1 MGSPSEFLCD
11 GKAWGPGTMC
21 FIQIVYVSLIP
32 TLCVLAFGT
41 VAIVRHIL
49 WRQKNLHPRA
59 YLPVLEADPALP
71 DTTSADPTNPDLL
84 YAPNAATTRGLAWWT
99 TLLNLCLLQLILV
112 VARTIFGLRE
122 EPGYAYHLRT
132 YDLVALVATIVQWSY
147 VLAILSY
154 LAYVKVRPDRPS
166 LLAPAEKRKRQSVR
180 WIVAFAGAQTACKAI
195 QLGAVWVRYTEDH
208 ATKTALVFVMAQ
220 VFTSVL
226 FLAVATCFSWPD
238 PTVFG
243 RRRSTPAFVPEE
255 SSHGLPLSDE
265 EGASLLSKLSFAW
278 HNKLIDRG
286 YLKPLELSEIPDLL
300 PNDKAANV
308 CKQFE
313 AIRPQHSTL
322 LVSLYHL
329 VRSLVWLQAAFAF
342 VSSLLSFSG
351 PFFLNRILAHVSQ
364 PQGTSSPIEGV
375 LYAVALLICSLVRA
389 ACDGQVYFIGRRIG
403 CRVRAVVIGEVYGKA
418 LRRRAI
424 QGDVDDANASATTG
438 QITNLMAVDTGK
450 ILESACYLIYFW
462 AYPLQIVICTTLL
475 VILLGW
481 PALAGIGVM
490 VTVAPI
496 GGFLG
501 KLVADKQKA
510 LIKSTDAR
518 ITAMSEL
525 LQGIRIVKFFAW
537 EKHYFKSLTK
547 FRSTELDRLKSY
559 LYTTAAS
566 RLVWFSAPILVSF
579 LTFMSFTKLAGRSLT
594 AEVAFTGLAL
604 FNALRDPLR
613 NLPDMIVRYTEAF
626 VSVRRIETFLREE
639 NLERYNPGQKAHAV
653 AAAAAQTPVG
663 FTGPAAFSW
672 EAKPD
677 KAKKSAAST
686 PPAST
691 TPVPAPFGLSNLE
704 IAFPQGK
711 LSLIC
716 GVTGHGK
723 SSIILALL
731 GEMNRT
737 KGESYL
743 PGPAPD
749 GERPTVAYAAQ
760 QPWLMNASIRDNITF
775 GQPYSHRKYQAVIT
789 ACALLRD
796 FETLE
801 GGDMTEIGEKGVGL
815 SGGQK
820 ARISLARAAYSEAAY
835 VLLDDPLSAVD
846 PPTAAHL
853 FNSAI
858 LGLMK
863 GKTIV
868 LVTHA
873 VHLCLPRADHVIV
886 MKSGRVMS
894 QGPPKD
900 IIGKG
905 PGKIDL
911 ETVCNDNDELEPV
924 DESAE
929 DEVNAKGK
937 GSAAASTED
946 LEGTNLAVEVDLVST
961 TDSMAIEGDDGAPP
975 EDRLMVRLIQDESR
989 ARGSVKSEVYWSYLG
1004 AAGGILF
1011 GIGLSVAYT
1020 SVQLSAI
1027 MTDWWLKQWAG
1038 AYRTA
1043 VPSAS
1048 SSLTSSLA
1056 VLAVQTSDGVM
1067 FAPRRNPQHVDVDY
1081 YLAIYATIGGVSLVA
1096 LLFRIIV
1103 VYSGSLRASRTLH
1116 NTMLAKLLRAPMRWF
1131 DVTPM
1136 GQTLNRFSKDT
1147 QTIDQEV
1154 ASFSGEFL
1162 ANAIA
1167 AVAVVILIAVISPTF
1182 VLALGPIAIIYRTVA
1197 KRYLR
1202 TSTELKRLDSIT
1214 RSPIYSHFG
1223 ETLVGAATIR
1233 AYGAEKRFMDESN
1246 ARVDTNHRAFF
1257 YLWTS
1262 NRWLGIR
1269 VDFVGAMVSFSAA
1282 MAILASIHMGNG
1294 VMDPG
1299 SAGLSLS
1306 YALTFTDA
1314 LLWVVRMHAV
1324 MEMSMNSVE
1333 RVTEYLKIPQEAP
1346 AESTRENRPPANWPH
1361 AGRVEFRDLTARY
1374 APDLS
1379 PVLNGVSFVAAA
1391 GEKVGLV
1398 GRTGAGKSTL
1408 SLALFRFL
1416 EADGGGIFVDGID
1429 ISTIGLDDLRG
1440 RLTIIPQDP
1449 VLFTG
1454 TVRSNLDPF
1463 GEHSDLALWT
1473 ALRRA
1478 GLADPQPATSSSSA
1492 PTSPV
1497 TIGGGRGTPP
1507 MLSSGPSYAS
1517 FSTSLVIDHKTGSL
1531 VARSIP
1537 PSLQATPASS
1547 RRTSLASPAAAADFF
1562 TAPSAKS
1569 GGGASSV
1576 GSAAG
1581 SIPHSGGGGRSGSGS
1596 GGGKPPAMPPVLL
1609 RRKSSAA
1616 VMHAP
1621 TVTLDMPIAE
1631 GGQNLSQGQ
1640 RQLLCLA
1647 RALLRS
1653 CKVIVLD
1660 EATASVD
1667 HETDARIQSTIRTE
1681 FRGATL
1687 LTVAHRI
1694 RTVADF
1700 DKILVLSQGRVAEF
1714 GAPSALMARP
1724 PLQPGTEP
1732 DARGELP
1739 GLFRAMCEESG
1750 DFAVLKEMARA
1761 ADEERIKSRK
1771 RSVLSL

>member
-1 MGSPSEFLCD
+1 MGSSSEIFCD
-11 GKAWGPGTMC
+11 GKAWGPGTTC

-32 TLCVLAFGT
+32 TLFVFVFGST
-41 VAIVRHIL
+41 AIVRHVL
-49 WRQKNLHPRA
+49 WRQKKLHPHA
-59 YLPVLEADPALP
+59 YLPVLETDP
-71 DTTSADPTNPDLL
+71 DTSENPTNPDLL
-84 YAPNAATTRGLAWWT
+84 STPNATTCSLAWWT
-99 TLLNLCLLQLILV
+99 TLLNLCLLQVILAV
-112 VARTIFGLRE
+112 SRTIFGLRE

-132 YDLVALVATIVQWSY
+132 YDLIALVATVVQWSFALS
-147 VLAILSY
+147 VLSY

-166 LLAPAEKRKRQSVR
+166 LYASAEAHKRSSVR
-180 WIVAFAGAQTACKAI
+180 WIVVFAAAQTACKVI
-195 QLGAVWVRYTEDH
+195 QLGAVWVRYTESN
-208 ATKTALVFVMAQ
+208 ASKMSLVFVMAQ
-220 VFTSVL
+220 VFTSIL
-226 FLAVATCFSWPD
+226 FVAIATCFAWSD
-238 PTVFG
+238 STDFG
-243 RRRSTPAFVPEE
+243 RRRSTPTSAPEDPQQ
-255 SSHGLPLSDE
+255 LPLSNE
-265 EGASLLSKLSFAW
+265 EGASLFSKLSFSW

-286 YLKPLELSEIPDLL
+286 FLKPLELSEVPDLL
-300 PNDKAANV
+300 PNDKAANL
-308 CKQFE
+308 CKQFDR
-313 AIRPQHSTL
+313 IRPQHATL
-322 LVSLYHL
+322 LASLYHL
-329 VRSLVWLQAAFAF
+329 VRRLVWIQAAYAF

-364 PQGTSSPIEGV
+364 PKGTSSAIEGI
-375 LYAVALLICSLVRA
+375 LYAFALLVCSLVRA
-389 ACDGQVYFIGRRIG
+389 ACDGQVYFNGRRIG
-403 CRVRAVVIGEVYGKA
+403 LRVRAVVIGEVYSKA

-424 QGDVDDANASATTG
+424 QGDADDANASATTG

-450 ILESACYLIYFW
+450 ILESASYLIYFW
-462 AYPLQIVICTTLL
+462 AYPLQIIICTTLL

-510 LIKSTDAR
+510 LIKATDAR

-537 EKHYFKSLTK
+537 EKHYFASLTK
-547 FRSTELDRLKSY
+547 FRFTELARLKSY

-604 FNALRDPLR
+604 FNALREPLR

-626 VSVRRIETFLREE
+626 VSVRRIEAFLREE
-639 NLERYNPGQKAHAV
+639 DLERYKPGQKAHAL

-663 FTGPAAFSW
+663 FSGSAAFSW
-672 EAKPD
+672 DAKPD
-677 KAKKSAAST
+677 KTKKSAGST
-686 PPAST
+686 SAANTNPIPASF
-691 TPVPAPFGLSNLE
+691 ALSNLD

-775 GQPYSHRKYQAVIT
+775 GQPYSHRKYQAVVT

-796 FETLE
+796 FATLE

-820 ARISLARAAYSEAAY
+820 ARLSLARAAYSEAAY

-863 GKTIV
+863 DKTIV

-911 ETVCNDNDELEPV
+911 ETVQTEDDELETV

-929 DEVNAKGK
+929 DQDSVKGK
-937 GSAAASTED
+937 GSAAASTEN
-946 LEGTNLAVEVDLVST
+946 LEGAAEVDVVST
-961 TDSMAIEGDDGAPP
+961 TDSMAFEGNDDAPP

-1020 SVQLSAI
+1020 GVQLSAI
-1027 MTDWWLKQWAG
+1027 MTDWWLKQWAS
-1038 AYRTA
+1038 AYRTGL
-1043 VPSAS
+1043 SSS
-1048 SSLTSSLA
+1048 SSLD
-1056 VLAVQTSDGVM
+1056 VLAVQSSEGAM
-1067 FAPRRNPQHVDVDY
+1067 FAPRDKQHVNVDY
-1081 YLAIYATIGGVSLVA
+1081 YLAIYAAIGGVSLLA
-1096 LLFRIIV
+1096 LLFRIVV

-1154 ASFSGEFL
+1154 ASYSGEFL

-1167 AVAVVILIAVISPTF
+1167 AVAVVILIGVISPTF
-1182 VLALGPIAIIYRTVA
+1182 VIALGPIAIIYRSVA

-1214 RSPIYSHFG
+1214 RSPIYSHFS

-1282 MAILASIHMGNG
+1282 MAILASIHLGNG
-1294 VMDPG
+1294 VLDPG

-1346 AESTRENRPPANWPH
+1346 AESSRENKPPADWPQ
-1361 AGRVEFRDLTARY
+1361 AGRVEFRNLTARY

-1429 ISTIGLDDLRG
+1429 VSTIGLDDLRS

-1463 GEHSDLALWT
+1463 NEHNDLALWT

-1478 GLADPQPATSSSSA
+1478 A
-1492 PTSPV
+1492 PTKS
-1497 TIGGGRGTPP
+1497 
-1507 MLSSGPSYAS
+1507 
-1517 FSTSLVIDHKTGSL
+1517 TGS
-1531 VARSIP
+1531 SI
-1537 PSLQATPASS
+1537 
-1547 RRTSLASPAAAADFF
+1547 
-1562 TAPSAKS
+1562 
-1569 GGGASSV
+1569 
-1576 GSAAG
+1576 GSTAG
-1581 SIPHSGGGGRSGSGS
+1581 STQHNGRGSGS
-1596 GGGKPPAMPPVLL
+1596 VGKPPTMPPML

-1616 VMHAP
+1616 VLHAP

-1724 PLQPGTEP
+1724 PLLPDAQP

-1739 GLFRAMCEESG
+1739 GLFRSMCEESG

-1761 ADEERIKSRK
+1761 ADEERKKSRK
-1771 RSVLSL
+1771 RSTMGL